1 MSNEFEL
8 VLGTRN
14 AKKVV
19 ELRDLLRNDPVCL
32 KMLDKFPT
40 SVEVE
45 ETGTTFE
52 ENAILKATTQARAIS
67 AWVLAEDS
75 GLSVEALGGQ
85 PGVYSA
91 RFAGPG
97 ATDSDNNDRLMR
109 DLKNVP
115 LEKRTA
121 WYTCHA
127 CLSDPD
133 GKILISCQAHC
144 YGRIVAE
151 PRGVAGFGYDPY
163 FEVPEYHLTFAE
175 LGLAVK
181 SVISHR
187 AKAMR
192 LFLREFRPLLSK
204 QSAVV
209 QVSSM

>member
-1 MSNEFEL
+1 MQNLFEL
-8 VLGTRN
+8 ILGTGN

-19 ELRDLLRNDPVCL
+19 ELRDLLRDDPVRL
-32 KMLDKFPT
+32 KTLNEFPNAID
-40 SVEVE
+40 VE

-52 ENAILKATTQARAIS
+52 ENAILKATCQARALS

-75 GLSVEALGGQ
+75 GLGVDALAGR

-97 ATDSDNNDRLMR
+97 ATDQDNNDQLMR
-109 DLKNVP
+109 ELKKVP
-115 LEKRTA
+115 LERRTA

-127 CLSDPD
+127 CLSDPE
-133 GKILISCQAHC
+133 GNVLISCQSLC

-187 AKAMR
+187 ARAMR
-192 LFLREFRPLLSK
+192 IFLREFRILMASLEESGR
-204 QSAVV
+204 S
-209 QVSSM
+209 